1 MRRLIVAS
9 LSAFFLNGCDGLYYG
24 LTLPHP
30 PPFPEEDVIDD
41 RPDDTPRDDATSQ
54 DDVREPPVDATPDAV
69 VSDAVDAS
77 TEDAPD
83 ASAPDVLFADTPDA
97 SETEMPDAGEDAPA
111 LDVQMPPDLVVADT
125 PDVVLGM
132 DVVDVPP
139 PDDRPDVVVF
149 PDRPDVVV
157 GMDVVDVPP
166 PDDRPDVVVFPDRPD
181 VVDVPALPDVRDVG
195 PETMPDSGPP
205 TVTLYFRYA
214 AFAAPPIELVRVSMV
229 PRGRE
234 LIDFPFRDAD
244 CIGGLQNGVTLFG
257 QPGWMSCRI
266 EVWGTAPTTPEY
278 TLFWRLFPLPDESR
292 CYDAAES
299 AIGVGARLYRLRDLE
314 MSNGGACIGGGGL
327 MGVTYA
333 GRFYTNGFR
342 VRFPLA
348 P

>member
-125 PDVVLGM
+125 PDVVGGM
-132 DVVDVPP
+132 DV
-139 PDDRPDVVVF
+139 
-149 PDRPDVVV
+149 
-157 GMDVVDVPP
+157 GDVPP

-299 AIGVGARLYRLRDLE
+299 AIARLYRLRDLE